1 MQAEKLHNIDS
12 NISAFPINTK
22 NDKSLLDLVVFK
34 PSEIAGVWI
43 LVEDLIQKACDR
55 SGGFADAEDFKGWLE
70 KGIMQL
76 WVAFDNKEK
85 KIKCVTVTEVKQYP
99 KYKVCDCRI
108 TTGTDYK
115 SWVDFMDNVVNWARA
130 NGCKKMEIFTRPGWE
145 RILKRKGFV
154 KTHVQLE
161 KML

>member
-12 NISAFPINTK
+12 KISLFPINTK
-22 NDKSLLDLVVFK
+22 NEKSLLDLVVFK
-34 PSEIAGVWI
+34 PSEVAGVWI

>member
-12 NISAFPINTK
+12 NISVFPINTK
-22 NDKSLLDLVVFK
+22 NDKSSLDLVVFK
-34 PSEIAGVWI
+34 PSEVAGVWI

-145 RILKRKGFV
+145 RILKRKGFA

>member
-22 NDKSLLDLVVFK
+22 NDKRLLDLVVFK

>member
-34 PSEIAGVWI
+34 PSEVAGVWI

-55 SGGFADAEDFKGWLE
+55 SGAFADAEDVKRWLE
-70 KGIMQL
+70 KGTMQL
-76 WVAFDNKEK
+76 WVAFDNQDK
-85 KIKCVTVTEVKQYP
+85 KIKCVTVTELRQYP
-99 KYKVCDCRI
+99 KYIVCDCRI
-108 TTGTDYK
+108 TSGTDYK

-130 NGCKKMEIFTRPGWE
+130 MGCKKMEIFTRPGWE
-145 RILKRKGFV
+145 RILKRKGFE